1 MTIKALFAA
10 AAVGSMFAA
19 GAAFAED
26 YNKSPNTAVNQTPA
40 QSSAD
45 VTARSNYEATVQA
58 QGDQLDAPIQTA
70 ETPSSANVAATVDQ
84 STSPTVT
91 TEVIASAPV
100 PDTPANRARYG
111 QPLSRAGKMTAPRG
125 N

>member
-1 MTIKALFAA
+1 MTIKAIIAA

-19 GAAFAED
+19 GAAFADD
-26 YNKSPNTAVNQTPA
+26 YNKSANTAATQTP
-40 QSSAD
+40 SAAAED
-45 VTARSNYEATVQA
+45 ATARPNYEATVQA
-58 QGDQLDAPIQTA
+58 QGDQLDVTA
-70 ETPSSANVAATVDQ
+70 QTPSSANVAATVDE
-84 STSPTVT
+84 STSPSVT

-100 PDTPANRARYG
+100 PDTPENRARFG

>member
-1 MTIKALFAA
+1 MTIKVIIAA

-19 GAAFAED
+19 GAAFADD
-26 YNKSPNTAVNQTPA
+26 YNKSPNTAANQTP
-40 QSSAD
+40 STVTEES
-45 VTARSNYEATVQA
+45 TARSQYESTVQA
-58 QGDQLDAPIQTA
+58 QGDQLDVTA
-70 ETPSSANVAATVDQ
+70 QTPSTANVAATVDE
-84 STSPTVT
+84 STSATVT

-100 PDTPANRARYG
+100 PDTPENRARYG

>member
-1 MTIKALFAA
+1 MLKVIFAA
-10 AAVGSMFAA
+10 AAGSMLVA

-26 YNKSPNTAVNQTPA
+26 TS
-40 QSSAD
+40 
-45 VTARSNYEATVQA
+45 VTARSNYEATVLA
-58 QGDQLDAPIQTA
+58 QGDQLDAPVQTA
-70 ETPSSANVAATVDQ
+70 ETATAADVAATVDETA
-84 STSPTVT
+84 SVT

-100 PDTPANRARYG
+100 PDTPANRARFG

>member
-1 MTIKALFAA
+1 MTIKAIIAA

-19 GAAFAED
+19 GAAFADD
-26 YNKSPNTAVNQTPA
+26 YNKSANTAANQTPSTVA
-40 QSSAD
+40 EDAA
-45 VTARSNYEATVQA
+45 ARPNYEATVQA
-58 QGDQLDAPIQTA
+58 QGDQLDVTA
-70 ETPSSANVAATVDQ
+70 QTPSSANVAATVDD
-84 STSPTVT
+84 STSPSVT

-100 PDTPANRARYG
+100 PDTPENRARFG

>member
-19 GAAFAED
+19 GAAFADD
-26 YNKSPNTAVNQTPA
+26 YNKSPNTAASQTPSTVTGEA
-40 QSSAD
+40 
-45 VTARSNYEATVQA
+45 TARPNYEATVQA
-58 QGDQLDAPIQTA
+58 QGDQLDAPVQTA
-70 ETPSSANVAATVDQ
+70 ETPTAADVAAPVTDSSA
-84 STSPTVT
+84 PTVT

-100 PDTPANRARYG
+100 PDTPENRARFG

>member
-26 YNKSPNTAVNQTPA
+26 YNKSPSSSVTQTPA
-40 QSSAD
+40 PSSNWNPAD
-45 VTARSNYEATVQA
+45 RSNYEATVQA
-58 QGDQLDAPIQTA
+58 QGDQLDIQTA
-70 ETPSSANVAATVDQ
+70 ETATSADVAATVDQ
-84 STSPTVT
+84 SASPTVT
-91 TEVIASAPV
+91 TQVIASAPV
-100 PDTPANRARYG
+100 PDTPANRAAFG